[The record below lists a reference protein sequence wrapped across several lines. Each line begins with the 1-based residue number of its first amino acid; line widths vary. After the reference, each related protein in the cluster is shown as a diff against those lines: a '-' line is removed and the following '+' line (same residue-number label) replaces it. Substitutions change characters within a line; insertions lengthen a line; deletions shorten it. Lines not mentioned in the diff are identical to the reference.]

1 MGFCHKNKLFVTK
14 TSFSWQMF
22 PCLLHV
28 WYFCIAK
35 QKQNDN
41 DYP

>member
-1 MGFCHKNKLFVTK
+1 
-14 TSFSWQMF
+14 MF
-22 PCLLHV
+22 PCLWRM